1 MTNTDDFIAS
11 HKQALS
17 SKLFAILSYFMLM
30 NYPHI
35 RKPDTIDEQTYN
47 IITMGII
54 IAIDTLYS
62 YVLIKHP
69 QDYDNYLLT
78 LIYAL
83 RYK

>member
-1 MTNTDDFIAS
+1 
-11 HKQALS
+11 
-17 SKLFAILSYFMLM
+17 M